1 MSATGAGGR
10 GPKDSPNAESAPIAE
25 VSPVSDDRL
34 YVRIHG
40 YSAAQGTISR
50 ERWESMDRDE
60 RRDWA
65 MSVLENSGEMTDVT
79 TAMAEDDGEFH
90 SEEEW

>member
-1 MSATGAGGR
+1 
-10 GPKDSPNAESAPIAE
+10 
-25 VSPVSDDRL
+25 
-34 YVRIHG
+34 
-40 YSAAQGTISR
+40 
-50 ERWESMDRDE
+50 MDRDE